1 MHTLLIVHA
10 SLGLL
15 LLGLGGVALAGRK
28 SRRARHPLVGTA
40 YFWLLTSV
48 LASAMLLGQRHAG
61 WSLFEIM
68 TPPTFALGLTGYLMA
83 RLRPTGWLRWHISGM
98 AGSYIGVV
106 TAFGFQLVPRAW
118 FVYWWI
124 LPTVVG
130 TALIVRAQRRVAT
143 ARAA

>member
-10 SLGLL
+10 SLGVVLL
-15 LLGLGGVALAGRK
+15 VLGGVALAGRK
-28 SRRARHPLVGTA
+28 SKRARHPLVGTV

-48 LASAMLLGQRHAG
+48 LASAMVLGQRHAG
-61 WSLFEIM
+61 WSMFEIM
-68 TPPTFALGLTGYLMA
+68 TPPTFALGLIGYLMG
-83 RLRPTGWLRWHISGM
+83 RLRPTGWLRWHIGGM

-106 TAFGFQLVPRAW
+106 TAFGFQLVPRA
-118 FVYWWI
+118 FYPYWWI

-130 TALIVRAQRRVAT
+130 TLLIARAQRRVAT